1 MWLKKAIFIAVQLSS
16 ITHALRAV
24 NCENVSDL
32 NGGRKEVEYCEFV
45 NDKDDCKISLSML
58 LTYLFA
64 NEKDA
69 DEKSYAVL
77 KEMQNNEGAIA
88 SCILMSI
95 VQTAKENSLDVE
107 KYLNYVLTKI
117 NTAKIS
123 DLKDL
128 LPYSDKIPNEFIV
141 NVT

>member
-1 MWLKKAIFIAVQLSS
+1 
-16 ITHALRAV
+16 
-24 NCENVSDL
+24 
-32 NGGRKEVEYCEFV
+32 
-45 NDKDDCKISLSML
+45 
-58 LTYLFA
+58 
-64 NEKDA
+64 
-69 DEKSYAVL
+69 
-77 KEMQNNEGAIA
+77 
-88 SCILMSI
+88 MSI

-141 NVT
+141 NVTWINAYFNSSFIAYIVINCS